1 MFISTR
7 SRYGLRAMVQLARNG
22 QAGPLSLSGIAEE
35 EEIPIRYLEQIF
47 GRLRSA
53 DFVQG
58 RRGPGGG
65 YVLSRCASEIT
76 LLEVIRVLETEFFHT
91 DCVLQCPDFKQ
102 KEGSSK
108 ERIPC
113 CSREDRCP
121 TKKLWTDIKLI
132 CETYLGNNTLA
143 DLSNGSLEME

>member
-7 SRYGLRAMVQLARNG
+7 SRYGLRALVQLARNG
-22 QAGPLSLSGIAEE
+22 QRNPLSLSGIAKE

-53 DFVQG
+53 DFVRG

-65 YVLSRCASEIT
+65 YVLSRCPSDIT

-91 DCVLQCPDFKQ
+91 NCVLQCPDFQ
-102 KEGSSK
+102 EKEGESK
-108 ERIPC
+108 GKVPG
-113 CSREDRCP
+113 CSRENNCP
-121 TKKLWTDIKLI
+121 TKRLWTDVKMI
-132 CETYLGNNTLA
+132 CENYLGKNTLA
-143 DLSNGSLEME
+143 DLSDGSLEME

>member
-7 SRYGLRAMVQLARNG
+7 SRYGLRALVQLARNG
-22 QAGPLSLSGIAEE
+22 QDTPLSLSGIADA

-53 DFVQG
+53 DIVRG

-65 YVLSRCASEIT
+65 YVLSKDASET
-76 LLEVIRVLETEFFHT
+76 SLLDVIRVLETEFFHAN
-91 DCVLQCPDFKQ
+91 CIHHCPDFLVQ
-102 KEGSSK
+102 EEDTEGK
-108 ERIPC
+108 PPGC
-113 CSREDRCP
+113 TREDKCP

-132 CETYLGNNTLA
+132 CETYLAKNTLS
-143 DLSNGSLEME
+143 DLSSGSLETE